1 MNIKGLLIND
11 YTVGGSLLLVGAGFF
26 STRFTDALSYEL
38 FTLPAGIPM
47 VGGASVTVGRVAGL
61 VPLSLGVA
69 FLLGKIRPVTSRV
82 PVVDKVADVVDN
94 LVSEVSMPVSQETS
108 KMGAEKD
115 EKCAEHEAEDCS
127 ECNYE
132 AETVDQINPTEVEA
146 DSDSFEAESSG
157 KMKWTDAVSKARS
170 DLGIVGFTPV
180 KKGTELYNRAKSYMN

>member
-38 FTLPAGIPM
+38 FTLPSGIPM

-94 LVSEVSMPVSQETS
+94 LVSEVSMPVAQETS
-108 KMGAEKD
+108 QMGAECQVHNAEFAACGCD
-115 EKCAEHEAEDCS
+115 EK
-127 ECNYE
+127 E

-157 KMKWTDAVSKARS
+157 KLKWTDAVSKARA
-170 DLGIVGFTPV
+170 DLGIEGFTPV
-180 KKGTELYNRAKSYMN
+180 KKGTELYDRAKSYMN